1 MNNARKRARQA
12 TLLQCGMKSL
22 APNAPVSDRAG
33 FAPVRLDDAVVEAQR
48 ERMEH
53 EKVARRERNAVNATA
68 AGEARLALT
77 PQPGIRPVGRPLQQI
92 RGSTMARLQFAL
104 GPGFTRQVIV
114 TPARVA
120 TATPKSTGPRGTYA
134 RFSND
139 EKRMVVEFIRERC
152 ADSVSPRRQVRVP
165 LPWAS
170 TSCTGTRDHSGT
182 FNSERPLKESTV
194 SGWLAKY
201 KENPTIFGAGVATPG
216 QGRDHG
222 DGHLTDA
229 ARAWIRKVCKGLRLS
244 NRAAT
249 SAAQKLPA
257 DWEDIAR
264 LFLLQIAY
272 LAFKHE
278 IPKALVVNADQ
289 TGCNIVP
296 ISKRTYAKMGSQH
309 IRQVGLDDKRQI
321 TIVVASAADGSML
334 PPQVIFQGGTKRSL
348 PPQDCSKGLM
358 DIGAQLAFSPNHWSN
373 KKLMEQWVEL
383 VLLPYL
389 QRTKERLGL
398 PPDHPCMLIS
408 DCWQV
413 HLSEAFQAHLKRKCP
428 GILLNGHGLQ
438 KPLKDAIRNE
448 ASKAFRRQ
456 LESQFNSGVAP
467 KDAVLNLRTSAMK
480 PLVCSFILAA
490 WLYLIS
496 QPQIV
501 LHAWDSATLSKAWDQ
516 DTIDQAIRKVLSEG
530 EAALFPPPR
539 STPDKVEA
547 MRAATAAKRAAKLNE
562 QAKRQ
567 GGVKGGRT
575 KQGNKHGRGTKRA
588 EPEGSNEEMEH
599 EEDEPEPSSS
609 EEESEESEESEAPS
623 DCEDEGD
630 VDGDKGEESEDEGEV
645 QALVNAVRSRSGR
658 ASVRP
663 QRYQ

>member
-1 MNNARKRARQA
+1 MMRWRLRWWRWP
-12 TLLQCGMKSL
+12 L
-22 APNAPVSDRAG
+22 AI
-33 FAPVRLDDAVVEAQR
+33 
-48 ERMEH
+48 
-53 EKVARRERNAVNATA
+53 T
-68 AGEARLALT
+68 
-77 PQPGIRPVGRPLQQI
+77 
-92 RGSTMARLQFAL
+92 
-104 GPGFTRQVIV
+104 
-114 TPARVA
+114 VA
-120 TATPKSTGPRGTYA
+120 TTTPKSTGPRGMYA

-152 ADSVSPRRQVRVP
+152 ADSV
-165 LPWAS
+165 AM
-170 TSCTGTRDHSGT
+170 GINFMHRDHSGT
-182 FNSERPLKESTV
+182 FNSEHPLKESTV

-216 QGRDHG
+216 RGRKAS
-222 DGHLTDA
+222 LPNDA
-229 ARAWIRKVCKGLRLS
+229 FAVAKAVIMEMVLSGLNVTSGTLHEPIIERLREAGYAYLLAGSGGTFTCSRAWIRKVCKGLHLS

-272 LAFKHE
+272 LAFKHA

-296 ISKRTYAKMGSQH
+296 VSKRTYGRTPDSDSSARIGCRRLSRGANRVQLRGLRKEGISTGS
-309 IRQVGLDDKRQI
+309 RTRNLLSGM
-321 TIVVASAADGSML
+321 VAHFHA
-334 PPQVIFQGGTKRSL
+334 Q
-348 PPQDCSKGLM
+348 SK
-358 DIGAQLAFSPNHWSN
+358 
-373 KKLMEQWVEL
+373 
-383 VLLPYL
+383 
-389 QRTKERLGL
+389 T
-398 PPDHPCMLIS
+398 
-408 DCWQV
+408 V
-413 HLSEAFQAHLKRKCP
+413 HLSEAFQAHLKCKCP
-428 GILLNGHGLQ
+428 GILLKYVPANCTSKLQPADTGLQ

-448 ASKAFRRQ
+448 ASKAFRWQ
-456 LESQFNSGVAP
+456 LESQFNSSVAP
-467 KDAVLNLRTSAMK
+467 QDAVLNLHTSAMK

-516 DTIDQAIRKVLSEG
+516 DTIDQAARKHPMLERVLEHVTELDAKFSMLP
-530 EAALFPPPR
+530 A
-539 STPDKVEA
+539 DKVEA
-547 MRAATAAKRAAKLNE
+547 MRAAMAAKRAAKLNE

-609 EEESEESEESEAPS
+609 EEESEESEAPS

-630 VDGDKGEESEDEGEV
+630 VDGDKGEESEDEGMDFRSDMDFRSSA
-645 QALVNAVRSRSGR
+645 ALEWWTTNSSRFSRRS
-658 ASVRP
+658 
-663 QRYQ
+663 